1 MGRLEPKKRQLSS
14 ATLLKEEIVQLQK
27 ELEGQTLV
35 RSALEKA
42 LNHRPLIDDST
53 YKSLSKP
60 AENLIKEIVLL
71 ELEVVC
77 LEKYLLSMYRTSFS
91 KRLSPLPKTDAQT
104 PTWRSVEV
112 GKTSLESVNEDS
124 VNPCNELLG
133 SDVLADTGIYRSHSS
148 LSHSAASFRASPPYG
163 AIAEAI
169 DSYHSLPLSML
180 EHTSEDANEAEEP
193 RCGFRETP
201 NWISEEMIRCISTIY
216 CHLCDPPLYEKG
228 EESTSGQNYP
238 LHVEASKEHSGSF
251 YTMVQVC
258 SITRDS
264 QRLNSVQ
271 ELLHKYRCIISK
283 LAQVDP
289 GRLNHE
295 EKLAFWINVHN
306 ALVMHVFIVYGVPR
320 GSLKRI
326 SLVLKAAYDVGGH
339 TISVDTIQSSILRCR
354 LPRPTQWLQALFFP
368 KTKFKARDPRKSYAL
383 KRQEARLHFSLCSG
397 CRSDPT
403 VRLYT
408 AKRVHQELE
417 MAKEEYIQMSIKVH
431 KEQKRLVVPKNVE
444 CFIKEMGL
452 SPLGTA
458 EMLEHSMPHHQRGK
472 VWRKVDFAPHD
483 FSFRFLLC
491 HELIR

>member
-1 MGRLEPKKRQLSS
+1 
-14 ATLLKEEIVQLQK
+14 
-27 ELEGQTLV
+27 
-35 RSALEKA
+35 
-42 LNHRPLIDDST
+42 
-53 YKSLSKP
+53 
-60 AENLIKEIVLL
+60 
-71 ELEVVC
+71 
-77 LEKYLLSMYRTSFS
+77 MYRTSFS

-104 PTWRSVEV
+104 
-112 GKTSLESVNEDS
+112 GKTSLESVSEDS
-124 VNPCNELLG
+124 VIPSNA
-133 SDVLADTGIYRSHSS
+133 SDALADTGIYRSHSS

-193 RCGFRETP
+193 DCGYWETQ

-216 CHLCDPPLYEKG
+216 SHLCDPPLYAQG
-228 EESTSGQNYP
+228 EESTSGQHNP
-238 LHVEASKEHSGSF
+238 HHVQASREHSGSF
-251 YTMVQVC
+251 YGMIQVC
-258 SITRDS
+258 SIARES

-271 ELLHKYRCIISK
+271 DLLHKYRCIISK

-306 ALVMHVFIVYGVPR
+306 ALVMHEFIVYGVPR
-320 GSLKRI
+320 GSLRRI

-354 LPRPTQWLQALFFP
+354 LPRPTQ
-368 KTKFKARDPRKSYAL
+368 FKARDPRKSYAL
-383 KRQEARLHFSLCSG
+383 NHQEARLHFTLCSG

-403 VRLYT
+403 ITYAVFGLVQVRIYT

-417 MAKEEYIQMSIKVH
+417 MAKEEYIQMNIKVH

-444 CFIKEMGL
+444 YFIKEMGM

-458 EMLEHSMPHHQRGK
+458 EMLEHSMPHQQRGK
-472 VWRKVDFAPHD
+472 VWRKVDYAPHD
-483 FSFRFLLC
+483 FAFRFLL
-491 HELIR
+491 

>member
-1 MGRLEPKKRQLSS
+1 MGKLEPN
-14 ATLLKEEIVQLQK
+14 LLKEEIIQLQK

-53 YKSLSKP
+53 YKSLSKVAHSFLVVCSFTTKYFLCQEKKHAFDGRDNTISP
-60 AENLIKEIVLL
+60 IVSNIFIPNDFPQSGDETYNLYKSFYFPKNLIKEIALL
-71 ELEVVC
+71 ELEVVH
-77 LEKYLLSMYRTSFS
+77 LEKYLLSMYRTNFS
-91 KRLSPLPKTDAQT
+91 KRLSPLPKTDAQ
-104 PTWRSVEV
+104 V
-112 GKTSLESVNEDS
+112 GKTSLESVSEDS
-124 VNPCNELLG
+124 VIPSNA
-133 SDVLADTGIYRSHSS
+133 SDALADTGIYRSHSS
-148 LSHSAASFRASPPYG
+148 LSHSAVSFRASPPYG

-180 EHTSEDANEAEEP
+180 EHTSEDANETEEP

-216 CHLCDPPLYEKG
+216 SHLCDPPLYAQG
-228 EESTSGQNYP
+228 EESTSGQ
-238 LHVEASKEHSGSF
+238 HVEASREHSGSF
-251 YTMVQVC
+251 YTMIQVC
-258 SITRDS
+258 SIARDS

-271 ELLHKYRCIISK
+271 DLLHKYRCIISK

-306 ALVMHVFIVYGVPR
+306 ALVMHAFIVYGVPR

-354 LPRPTQWLQALFFP
+354 LPRPTQ
-368 KTKFKARDPRKSYAL
+368 
-383 KRQEARLHFSLCSG
+383 
-397 CRSDPT
+397 
-403 VRLYT
+403 VRVYT

-417 MAKEEYIQMSIKVH
+417 MSKEEYIQMNIKVQ

-444 CFIKEMGL
+444 YFIKEMGM
-452 SPLGTA
+452 SPLGIA
-458 EMLEHSMPHHQRGK
+458 EMLEHSMPHQQRGK
-472 VWRKVDFAPHD
+472 VWRKVDYAPHD
-483 FSFRFLLC
+483 FAFRFLLC
-491 HELIR
+491 DELLK